1 MQGVVAEV
9 ALLKG
14 PGRLLQ
20 LLGAHQA
27 AGGGG
32 GSVRQQAP
40 EWQTPQLPRI
50 PWAPLECKWQDVWE
64 SQSLS
69 FGGGPPGLTA
79 DLGQTRMYRQPPAGQ
94 AAQDC
99 LRQCLQLLRSWGAV
113 GRLSGGG
120 HPGGKGGSAGPAAAA
135 AGSSLLE
142 AKKERLELA

>member
-40 EWQTPQLPRI
+40 ERQTPQLPRI
-50 PWAPLECKWQDVWE
+50 PWAPLECKRQDVWE

-79 DLGQTRMYRQPPAGQ
+79 GLGQTKMYRQPPAGQ

-99 LRQCLQLLRSWGAV
+99 LRQCLQLLRSWGCC
-113 GRLSGGG
+113 GGG
-120 HPGGKGGSAGPAAAA
+120 
-135 AGSSLLE
+135 
-142 AKKERLELA
+142 